1 MGQHDVRNSLGDSKS
16 VDSRSKTGTKKM
28 RLKVEKTVPGVGA
41 LAVGFGKSESEE
53 ISITVVESVSTSVTA
68 TVSLSLGGSINVSA
82 GMKITSVSIDV
93 GSLGTEASTTDLG
106 RQFKI
111 HLHGIVP

>member
-1 MGQHDVRNSLGDSKS
+1 M
-16 VDSRSKTGTKKM
+16 
-28 RLKVEKTVPGVGA
+28 
-41 LAVGFGKSESEE
+41 AVGFGKSSEVDESEE
-53 ISITVVESVSTSVTA
+53 ISITVESVSTSVAA

>member
-1 MGQHDVRNSLGDSKS
+1 M
-16 VDSRSKTGTKKM
+16 
-28 RLKVEKTVPGVGA
+28 
-41 LAVGFGKSESEE
+41 AVGFGNSESEE
-53 ISITVVESVSTSVTA
+53 ISITVESVSTSV
-68 TVSLSLGGSINVSA
+68 VGGSV
-82 GMKITSVSIDV
+82 KITSVSIDV

>member
-1 MGQHDVRNSLGDSKS
+1 M
-16 VDSRSKTGTKKM
+16 
-28 RLKVEKTVPGVGA
+28 
-41 LAVGFGKSESEE
+41 AVGFGKSSEVDESEE
-53 ISITVVESVSTSVTA
+53 ISITVESVSTSV
-68 TVSLSLGGSINVSA
+68 SLGGSINVSA

-111 HLHGIVP
+111 HLHGIVL